1 VDGIAKVALGD
12 ASSDSPRGGR
22 PASALACAAWT
33 LAEGEAM
40 ELRVGLDELLPIKEA
55 SRTLAHA
62 VDRLERHEAEHL
74 VITKRSKPSAVIVGL
89 SRYEDLLRGQS
100 EERAA

>member
-1 VDGIAKVALGD
+1 
-12 ASSDSPRGGR
+12 
-22 PASALACAAWT
+22 
-33 LAEGEAM
+33 M

-62 VDRLERHEAEHL
+62 VGRLERHEAEQL

-100 EERAA
+100 EEPAA